1 MVKAVLDNRGVAE
14 GRFALVRGRS
24 ARTDGVVAR
33 GLSRS
38 TPSGWRGRSGR
49 LDAGRS
55 SLPARQR
62 PRTVCGPKAGLGRA
76 SWLTGCFNFD
86 EIPVL
91 LLKPS

>member
-62 PRTVCGPKAGLGRA
+62 PRTVRA
-76 SWLTGCFNFD
+76 ESWARQGFLADWLFQ
-86 EIPVL
+86 L
-91 LLKPS
+91 